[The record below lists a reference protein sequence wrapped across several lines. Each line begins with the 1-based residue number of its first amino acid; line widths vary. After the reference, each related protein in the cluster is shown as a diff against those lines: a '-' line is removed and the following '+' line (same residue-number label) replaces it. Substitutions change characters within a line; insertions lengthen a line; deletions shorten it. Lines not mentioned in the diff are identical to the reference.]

1 MSDVVVQSIASNI
14 FWIIVCGTLVV
25 TFREEIR
32 NLLNSLGSF
41 KVAGASFE
49 LKNSR
54 ATLEYHVVLTNIIV
68 EILSRRDSAQKLI
81 DLVSDTNVK
90 QLARFAIKY
99 SKDVPEDAKEIE
111 LLKNIAIIIGRRG
124 SGHEAL
130 AFINALLKDAPHD
143 NDILN
148 LKANLLFET
157 HDSEKQIEAERIRDL
172 LVVER
177 PYDPGYRFNRA
188 LSKAYLKK
196 DDEALSDIEKAMDLG
211 FWKNRA
217 TMLDAREFKT
227 LTANPEFARLETKLS
242 DILSAERPT

>member
-1 MSDVVVQSIASNI
+1 MSDVVIQSIASNI
-14 FWIIVCGTLVV
+14 FWIIVGGALVL
-25 TFREEIR
+25 TFKQEIR

-49 LKNSR
+49 LKDSK
-54 ATLEYHVVLTNIIV
+54 ATLEYYVVLTNIIV
-68 EILSRRDSAQKLI
+68 EILSKRDSAQELT
-81 DLVSDTNVK
+81 DLMSDTSVK

-99 SKDVPEDAKEIE
+99 SKEVPEDVREIE

-130 AFINALLKDAPHD
+130 SFLNALLKDAPHD

-148 LKANLLFET
+148 LKANLLSDT
-157 HDSEKQIEAERIRDL
+157 DDSDKQIEAERIRDQ
-172 LVVER
+172 LVIER

-196 DDEALSDIEKAMDLG
+196 DDDAIVDLEKAIDLG
-211 FWKNRA
+211 FWRKRP
-217 TMLDAREFKT
+217 TMLESREFKT
-227 LTANPEFARLETKLS
+227 LKANPEFVRLEGKLS
-242 DILSAERPT
+242 EALSSEKRT